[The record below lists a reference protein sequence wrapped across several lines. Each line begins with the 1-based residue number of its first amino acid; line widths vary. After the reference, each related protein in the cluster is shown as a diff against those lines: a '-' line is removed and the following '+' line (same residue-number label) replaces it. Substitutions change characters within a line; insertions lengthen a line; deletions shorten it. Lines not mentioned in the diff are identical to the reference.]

1 MGQRP
6 WGRRSRGGSLC
17 GSGRGRPGRRRAET
31 RGGESGEGGG
41 GGRRGGAGRGG
52 GVPGAGRREAR
63 LNAQR
68 RAREAAI
75 ESGDL
80 GAGGPLNCR
89 CYRGPEAGGRELGGR
104 GTGGAEGT
112 TVRRPRGQGGGG
124 WQLRGEQRGCP
135 VGPQAHR
142 VSSRAA
148 RGETEGCRRAGKGC
162 RVAEGPEPGGGT
174 WLLGLKPAVAELTSA
189 KGGRAPVIS
198 MNLVGGGGRRA
209 AGDAGCGERGCGRAG
224 QRRVL

>member
-1 MGQRP
+1 MWVSGP
-6 WGRRSRGGSLC
+6 GGEGLGAGASAGLAGAVRGVAA
-17 GSGRGRPGRRRAET
+17 RRREAGRAA
-31 RGGESGEGGG
+31 RGAEGG
-41 GGRRGGAGRGG
+41 GGAGRGG
-52 GVPGAGRREAR
+52 AGAGRREAR

-89 CYRGPEAGGRELGGR
+89 CCRGPGAGGRELGGR